1 MFLESVK
8 RLQEVL
14 LGGSVPSLWLTLGI
28 FPWLGLRQPW
38 VGKLGE
44 GFPKPSSASSS
55 SAGLPESWGEGLDE
69 DNRIWAECFL
79 LSCSRHIAWLWVSVF
94 VPIFCRRK
102 LLWRWLN
109 KALIYNHDR
118 TLLGVILLL
127 YSFSRTIVFGS
138 PLGVWHI
145 WSQIL
150 GHLCSVWVWLP
161 SYGVGLGWLLPESVC
176 HYGTCISCRQV
187 RNVDQR
193 VCSWV
198 CVYLSPLVAPRDPS
212 STIGAKA
219 LGRHQ
224 IHFSMF
230 NDLCRLCLHLGSY
243 C

>member
-1 MFLESVK
+1 
-8 RLQEVL
+8 
-14 LGGSVPSLWLTLGI
+14 
-28 FPWLGLRQPW
+28 
-38 VGKLGE
+38 
-44 GFPKPSSASSS
+44 
-55 SAGLPESWGEGLDE
+55 LPESWGEGLDE

-127 YSFSRTIVFGS
+127 YSSSRTLVFGS